1 MTTTPQ
7 MCCWPASR
15 GARHHKHFSGSASGS
30 GMLGED
36 GVLASGRSRGG
47 PRSYGDRERA
57 GRDRK
62 TKATSS
68 AVGAIPA
75 APAIHAFWAA
85 IVSAVSAVAAL
96 ARFRRGP
103 YSGLKPG
110 ESAEGRGPALARAQ
124 ASCVITQPPARP
136 SV

>member
-15 GARHHKHFSGSASGS
+15 GARHHKHFSVSTIGS
-30 GMLGED
+30 GMLGAD
-36 GVLASGRSRGG
+36 GRLASGRVRGG
-47 PRSYGDRERA
+47 PRSSA
-57 GRDRK
+57 GKERK
-62 TKATSS
+62 TKSISS
-68 AVGAIPA
+68 AVGALPA
-75 APAIHAFWAA
+75 APAIHAFCAA
-85 IVSAVSAVAAL
+85 MVSAVSAVADL
-96 ARFRRGP
+96 AHFRNDP